1 MDDLKNKHEKYRE
14 IRKLVWNE
22 ATHTKNSKQ
31 HNVNKASLKK
41 NICKLCKRSDLSALK
56 VNSENT
62 KNLVWHHL
70 WTKIRYAGIKAEI
83 ASKEITD
90 ISCIFDNYEGFC
102 QPEWNIKIEWDRK
115 SRKHV
120 LVQGGDY
127 INSFLN
133 RSGIFYGKQT
143 VGNLVKLNKTVS
155 LARAYSMHVKEREPL
170 DFVTGGKA
178 ADKVWPIHSH
188 LQEIGYTSDLTA
200 LHLMMDLGFPVIK
213 PDIVISRLFLT
224 LGWLHDVI
232 PNLPQDLTGGDLV
245 GKGKYKSK
253 YQYTKPIVYKPVIDL
268 TRKITECTRQS
279 DLKDDIGWV
288 TNNPI
293 REFDIFMVKFGQEP
307 EKHWGLTKNLAK
319 EMGNNISKISKC
331 PSYGGV
337 M

>member
-1 MDDLKNKHEKYRE
+1 MDNLKNKYEQYRE

-31 HNVNKASLKK
+31 HGDNKACLRK
-41 NICKLCKRSDLSALK
+41 NICNLCQESHLSKLK
-56 VNSENT
+56 VNSEST
-62 KNLVWHHL
+62 KKLLWRHL
-70 WTKIRYAGIKAEI
+70 WTKIRYAGIKADI
-83 ASKEITD
+83 ASKEIID
-90 ISCIFDNYEGFC
+90 ISPIFDNYEKFST
-102 QPEWNIKIEWDRK
+102 PEWDIEIEWNK
-115 SRKHV
+115 ISKKHM
-120 LVQGGDY
+120 LIRGGEC

-155 LARAYSMHVKEREPL
+155 LARAYSKHVKEREPL
-170 DFVTGGKA
+170 DFVTGGKS

-200 LHLMMDLGFPVIK
+200 LHLMMDLGFQVIK

-232 PNLPQDLTGGDLV
+232 PNLPLDLTGDDLR

-253 YQYTKPIVYKPVIDL
+253 YQYTKPIVYKPVIVL
-268 TRKITECTRQS
+268 TRKIIECTSQE
-279 DLKDDIGWV
+279 DLQGDIGWV

-307 EKHWGLTKNLAK
+307 VKHWGLTKNLAS

-331 PSYGGV
+331 LSYGGV